1 MRKTIILA
9 VSLLTFNT
17 ICLAQDKTNS
27 IDNQFTTLVNES
39 GNYQTYKIVPKVK
52 LQQLQTNVNEAMS
65 KLQSVIDNHASATQ
79 AQADSLQ
86 SLTNQLE
93 TTKADLAIAVE
104 REESFQVLGMS
115 TQKSTFTSIVWS
127 IIGILIL
134 ALAFFVVR
142 FKKSHG
148 ITREANLRLEET
160 EQELEDLRKS
170 SLEREQKIRRQLQDE
185 INKHKKTV

>member
-9 VSLLTFNT
+9 VSLLTFST

-27 IDNQFTTLVNES
+27 IDNQFTKLVNES
-39 GNYQTYKIVPKVK
+39 NNYQTYKIVPKVK
-52 LQQLQTNVNEAMS
+52 LQELQTNVNQAMN
-65 KLQSVIDNHASATQ
+65 KLQTVIDNHAAATQ
-79 AQADSLQ
+79 AQKDSLQ
-86 SLTNQLE
+86 SMSNQLE
-93 TTKADLAIAVE
+93 TAQADLAIALE
-104 REESFQVLGMS
+104 RENSFQVLGIS

-127 IIGILIL
+127 IIGILVL
-134 ALAFFVVR
+134 ALAFFVFR
-142 FKKSHG
+142 FKKSFS
-148 ITREANLRLEET
+148 ITREANLRLAET

>member
-9 VSLLTFNT
+9 VSLLTFST
-17 ICLAQDKTNS
+17 ICLAQDKTNY

-39 GNYQTYKIVPKVK
+39 NNYQTFKIVPKVK
-52 LQQLQTNVNEAMS
+52 LQQLQNNVNEAMN
-65 KLQSVIDNHASATQ
+65 KLQTVIDNNAAATQ
-79 AQADSLQ
+79 AQKDSLQ
-86 SLTNQLE
+86 SMSNQLE
-93 TTKADLAIAVE
+93 TAQADLAVALE
-104 REESFQVLGMS
+104 RENSFQVLGIS

-134 ALAFFVVR
+134 ALAFFVFR
-142 FKKSHG
+142 FKKSFSV
-148 ITREANLRLEET
+148 TREANLRLEET